1 MAAAIDEH
9 VAWKLVMALSP
20 GSVQG
25 DGSTRIDWPDEGDAA
40 HVDWLDVDSTGSWK
54 ASRPVTDRARDV
66 FDIYLPIRL
75 PSDFV
80 IGQLGQSLDGRI
92 ATEGGASHFVT
103 GPDDI
108 QRLHRVRALVDA
120 VIVGAK
126 TVEADDP
133 RLTVR
138 HVEGPSPVRVILD
151 PRGRLGPDR
160 KVFSDGAARTIV
172 ARLLS
177 DVPGPPSGLQGAVA
191 EDEILLAA
199 DPSGELNLPALLE
212 ALGAQGLRRVLVEGG
227 GVTVSRFLQAGT
239 LDRLH
244 VSVAP
249 LIIGSGRPSFTLD
262 PITTLDD
269 ALRPDCRHF
278 PLGQDVLFDF
288 DLRRSSS

>member
-1 MAAAIDEH
+1 M
-9 VAWKLVMALSP
+9 
-20 GSVQG
+20 
-25 DGSTRIDWPDEGDAA
+25 
-40 HVDWLDVDSTGSWK
+40 
-54 ASRPVTDRARDV
+54 
-66 FDIYLPIRL
+66 
-75 PSDFV
+75 
-80 IGQLGQSLDGRI
+80 
-92 ATEGGASHFVT
+92 
-103 GPDDI
+103 
-108 QRLHRVRALVDA
+108 
-120 VIVGAK
+120 
-126 TVEADDP
+126 
-133 RLTVR
+133 
-138 HVEGPSPVRVILD
+138 
-151 PRGRLGPDR
+151 
-160 KVFSDGAARTIV
+160 